1 LTHLSSGLV
10 PNTRTT
16 KEGLTVKKLI
26 AAALASMLLGALV
39 VPGVPAP
46 TAGHGDGGAV
56 GSTGHGDGIVL
67 RVAGHGDGGAVG

>member
-56 GSTGHGDGIVL
+56 G
-67 RVAGHGDGGAVG
+67 